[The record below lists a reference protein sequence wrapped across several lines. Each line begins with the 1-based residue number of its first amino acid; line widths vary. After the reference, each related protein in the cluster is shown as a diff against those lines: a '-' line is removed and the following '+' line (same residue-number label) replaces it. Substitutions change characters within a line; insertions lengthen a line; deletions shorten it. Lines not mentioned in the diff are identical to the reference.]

1 MERDLG
7 AKDCPGCRAF
17 ERLVEQLQEQ
27 VRGLQQRL
35 EQAERDGKRQTVR
48 FRRRKRVAEPKK
60 PGRRRGHPAT
70 FRERT
75 APPDRVIEAPVGV
88 CPDCQVPL
96 QNVETHR
103 QFQTDLP
110 PVRPK
115 VTQFNVQVGT
125 CPHCQKRVQGRHP
138 AQTSDALGA
147 ARETLGPN
155 VHALAS
161 TLKYG
166 AGMSWEKISRFVGEF
181 FGLRVAAS
189 TFVRAS
195 QRMAGK
201 AQPTWHELRRK
212 LRRSDCV
219 HGDETGWRIGTA
231 SAWLWVFASDAITL
245 FDIDPSRGHEVILR
259 MLGEDFSGVLSSDGF
274 CAYDVPA
281 YVKLRC
287 NGHVLRRVSGLKET
301 VKNPVDLDWLEE
313 IETLFR
319 ESADLR
325 ARHELLTRR
334 GYWRRVREIEN
345 RFDHWL
351 ARNTK
356 SGHEDLQRLAR
367 HLADHRHEWLLY
379 LYNPELPTT
388 NNLGERQIRPGVM
401 TRKVGGCN
409 KTARGTFA
417 TKTFASLLAT
427 CRQQGRSYRA
437 LLTRLLHARA
447 PTPVHFTCLPAL

>member
-1 MERDLG
+1 MERDRG
-7 AKDCPGCRAF
+7 AKDCPGCRAL
-17 ERLVEQLQEQ
+17 ERQVEQLREQ
-27 VRGLQQRL
+27 VQQLQQRL

-60 PGRRRGHPAT
+60 PGRRPGHPAT
-70 FRERT
+70 LRERT
-75 APPDRVIEAPVGV
+75 APPDQVIEAPVDV

-96 QNVETHR
+96 QDIETHR

-125 CPHCQKRVQGRHP
+125 CPNCQKRVQGRHP
-138 AQTSDALGA
+138 QQTSDALGSA
-147 ARETLGPN
+147 SETLGPN

-181 FGLRVAAS
+181 FGLHVAAS

-195 QRMAGK
+195 ERMARK
-201 AQPTWHELRRK
+201 ARPTWEDLRRK
-212 LRRSDCV
+212 LRRCDRV
-219 HGDETGWRIGTA
+219 HGDETGWRVGTA
-231 SAWLWVFASDAITL
+231 SAWLWAFANDQITL
-245 FDIDPSRGHEVILR
+245 FDIDQSRGHEIILR
-259 MLGEDFSGVLSSDGF
+259 MLGEDFGGVLCSDGF

-287 NGHVLRRVSGLKET
+287 NGHVLRRIAGLKET
-301 VKNPVDLDWLEE
+301 LKDSCDLDWLEE

-325 ARHELLTRR
+325 TRHEALTER
-334 GYWRRVREIEN
+334 GYRRRVQEIEN

-351 ARNTK
+351 SLNTK
-356 SGHEDLQRLAR
+356 CGHEDLQRLAR
-367 HLADHRHEWLLY
+367 HLADHREEWFLY

-388 NNLGERQIRPGVM
+388 NNLAERQIRPGVI

-409 KTARGTFA
+409 KTARGALA

-437 LLTRLLHARA
+437 LLAGLLHAA
-447 PTPVHFTCLPAL
+447 KPLPINLASLPPP

>member
-1 MERDLG
+1 
-7 AKDCPGCRAF
+7 
-17 ERLVEQLQEQ
+17 
-27 VRGLQQRL
+27 VRQLQQRL
-35 EQAERDGKRQTVR
+35 EHAERDAKRQTVR
-48 FRRRKRVAEPKK
+48 FARRKRVAEPKK

-70 FRERT
+70 LRERT
-75 APPDRVIEAPVGV
+75 APPDQVIEAPVDV
-88 CPDCQVPL
+88 CPDCHVPL
-96 QNVETHR
+96 HDVQTHP

-125 CPHCQKRVQGRHP
+125 CPRCGKRVQGRHP
-138 AQTSDALGA
+138 EQTSDALGA

-166 AGMSWEKISRFVGEF
+166 AGVSWEKISRFVGEF
-181 FGLRVAAS
+181 FSLPVAAS
-189 TFVRAS
+189 TFVRAG
-195 QRMAGK
+195 QRMAHK
-201 AQPTWHELRRK
+201 ARPTWEDLRRK
-212 LRRSDCV
+212 LRRSDRV

-231 SAWLWVFASDAITL
+231 SAWQWVFANDAITL

-259 MLGEDFSGVLSSDGF
+259 MLGDDFGGVLCSDGF

-281 YVKLRC
+281 YFKLRC
-287 NGHVLRRVSGLKET
+287 NGHVLRRISGLKET
-301 VKNPVDLDWLEE
+301 LKDSCDLFWLEA
-313 IETLFR
+313 IAALFR

-325 ARHELLTRR
+325 ARHEALTER
-334 GYWRRVREIEN
+334 GYGRRVREIEN

-351 ARNTK
+351 SLNTK

-367 HLADHRHEWLLY
+367 HLADHRHEWFLY

-388 NNLGERQIRPGVM
+388 NNLAERQIRPGVI

-409 KTARGTFA
+409 KTARGAFA

-437 LLTRLLHARA
+437 LLTQLLHAS
-447 PTPVHFTCLPAL
+447 TPLRINLASLPPP

>member
-1 MERDLG
+1 MERNLG
-7 AKDCPGCRAF
+7 TKDCPGCRA
-17 ERLVEQLQEQ
+17 LKGQVEQLEEQ
-27 VRGLQQRL
+27 VRQLQQRL
-35 EQAERDGKRQTVR
+35 EQAERNAKRQTVR
-48 FRRRKRVAEPKK
+48 FGRRKRVADPKK
-60 PGRRRGHPAT
+60 PGRRHGHPAT

-75 APPDRVIEAPVGV
+75 APPDQVIEAPVHV

-96 QNVETHR
+96 QDVQTHQ

-115 VTQFNVQVGT
+115 VTQFNVEVGT
-125 CPHCQKRVQGRHP
+125 CPRCGKRVQGRHLE
-138 AQTSDALGA
+138 QTSDALGA
-147 ARETLGPN
+147 AQETLGPN

-166 AGMSWEKISRFVGEF
+166 AGVSWEKISRFVGEF
-181 FGLRVAAS
+181 FGLHVAAS

-195 QRMAGK
+195 ERMARK
-201 AQPTWHELRRK
+201 ARPTWHELRRK
-212 LRRSDCV
+212 LRRSDRV

-231 SAWLWVFASDAITL
+231 SAWLWAFANDEITL
-245 FDIDPSRGHEVILR
+245 FDIDPSRGHDVILR
-259 MLGEDFSGVLSSDGF
+259 MLGEDFGGVLCSDGF

-287 NGHVLRRVSGLKET
+287 NGHVLRRISGLKET
-301 VKNPVDLDWLEE
+301 LKDWSDLDWLDE

-319 ESADLR
+319 ESAQLR
-325 ARHELLTRR
+325 ARHEALTQR
-334 GYWRRVREIEN
+334 GYGRRVREIEN

-356 SGHEDLQRLAR
+356 CGHEDLQRLAR
-367 HLADHRHEWLLY
+367 HLTDHREEWFLY

-388 NNLGERQIRPGVM
+388 NNLAERQIRPGVI
-401 TRKVGGCN
+401 TRKLGGCN
-409 KTARGTFA
+409 KTARGAFA

-427 CRQQGRSYRA
+427 CRQQSRSYRA
-437 LLTRLLHARA
+437 LITRLLQARA
-447 PTPVHFTCLPAL
+447 PTPVLLASLPAT